1 MGMNWHHT
9 GTDEVLQKLNS
20 SRKGLT
26 TAEAQ
31 KRLQEYGPNEII
43 NARKK
48 SAWTLLLHQ
57 FTDFMTLVLAG
68 AAIISGLLGDIT
80 DTIVIVVI
88 IVLNAVIGF
97 IQQYRAEKAMEA
109 LKKMAGEKSLVI
121 RDNKRTTIPS
131 NELVPGDILLLEAG
145 NMIAA
150 DARLSDTVQFKV
162 NESSLT
168 GESMPVEKQSGTLE
182 ESGLTPGDQLN
193 MAFRG
198 TSVTNGHATAIVVAT
213 GMKTE
218 LGKIAQMLTSADTQT
233 PLQKKLTVLGK
244 NLAYAVLAI
253 CAIVF
258 GIGYLRG
265 EDTVLMLL
273 TALSLAVAA
282 IPEALPA
289 VITVALALGAKKMV
303 RRNVL
308 VRKLPA
314 VETLGS
320 VTYICTDKTGTLT
333 MNQMTVEEAGGPGF
347 SIKEKN
353 TEVNTNEDYKN
364 LLLGM
369 ALSNDVFADKKD
381 GPKGDPMEIAM
392 YDFALSHGFDKNV
405 LEKEYPR
412 VAEIPFDADRKRMTT
427 IHKYKDKYIVLVKG
441 AMEVL
446 VEKANGKANNVEWKR
461 LMQSM
466 LADGKRVLGFA
477 TKQLDQLPSSI
488 SPKTIETDLHL
499 IGVVGITD
507 PPREEAQ
514 QAVQECKTAGI
525 KAVMIT
531 GDHPVTAT
539 AIGKRLGII
548 ESDADIAITG
558 PELNA
563 FSDEELKEKARH
575 ARVYARVSPEQK
587 LRIVKALQGN
597 GENVAMT
604 GDGVNDAPALKHA
617 DIGVAMGITGTDVS
631 KEAASLILLDDNFAT
646 IVKAVKEGR
655 RIYDNIRKFIRYI
668 LTGNAAEILTIF
680 LAPFFSLPVPLL
692 PIHILWINL
701 VTDGLPGLA
710 LTAERAEKDIMQRP
724 PRDPRQNIFGDGL
737 GIHVMWVSLLLAAIT
752 IGTQAYA
759 IQNDN
764 THWQTMVFTV
774 LCLGQLA
781 HVLAIRSEKV
791 SIFRHG
797 FWSNRLLLLA
807 VAGTFLLQL
816 ATIYIPFLNRLFK
829 TQPLSFSE
837 LMLCIGLALV
847 IFVAV
852 EVEKLVRRKRPNPS
866 LKKK

>member
-1 MGMNWHHT
+1 MNWHHIN
-9 GTDEVLQKLNS
+9 TDEVLQKLNS
-20 SRKGLT
+20 SRKGLP

-31 KRLQEYGPNEII
+31 RRLQEYGPNEII
-43 NARKK
+43 NAQKK
-48 SAWTLLLHQ
+48 SAWTLLVHQ

-97 IQQYRAEKAMEA
+97 VQQYRAEKAMEA

-121 RDNKRTTIPS
+121 RDNKRMTIPS
-131 NELVPGDILLLEAG
+131 NQLVPGDIILLEAG

-168 GESMPVEKQSGTLE
+168 GESMPVEKRSGTLK

-213 GMKTE
+213 GMETE

-233 PLQKKLTVLGK
+233 PLQKKLTALGK

-333 MNQMTVEEAGGPGF
+333 MNKMTVEEAAGLNF
-347 SIKEKN
+347 SIGKEKN
-353 TEVNTNEDYKN
+353 TEANTDEDYKN

-369 ALSNDVFADKKD
+369 ALNNDVFTDKKD
-381 GPKGDPMEIAM
+381 EAKGDPMEIAM
-392 YDFALSHGFDKNV
+392 YQFALAQGFDKNV

-427 IHKYKDKYIVLVKG
+427 IHKYKDKYLVLVKG

-446 VEKANGKANNVEWKR
+446 VENADAKADTDKWKE

-466 LADGKRVLGFA
+466 LVDGKRVLGFA
-477 TKQLDQLPSSI
+477 LKQLDELPSSI
-488 SPKTIETDLHL
+488 SPKAIEIDLHL
-499 IGVVGITD
+499 AGIVGITD

-514 QAVQECKTAGI
+514 QAVQECKSAGI

-548 ESDADIAITG
+548 ESDSDIAITG
-558 PELNA
+558 PELNK

-575 ARVYARVSPEQK
+575 AKVYARVSPEQK
-587 LRIVKALQGN
+587 LRIVKALQVN

-680 LAPFFSLPVPLL
+680 LAPFFSLPMPLL

-710 LTAERAEKDIMQRP
+710 LAAERAEKDIMQRP
-724 PRDPRQNIFGDGL
+724 PRDPRQNIFSDGL
-737 GIHVMWVSLLLAAIT
+737 GIHVMWVSLLLAAVT

-759 IQNDN
+759 IRADN

-816 ATIYIPFLNRLFK
+816 ATIYVPFLNRLFK

-847 IFVAV
+847 IFAAV
-852 EVEKLVRRKRPNPS
+852 EVEKLVRRKRTNQS
-866 LKKK
+866 LKAE